1 MRRVSATPSALRDTR
16 KQIATLAQRVYEAD
30 AERDRYNRLYAR
42 GKLTDAEY
50 DGYTNELDEKRGA
63 AEEELARL
71 ADARRHVEY
80 LEEVPQLVRGV
91 PA

>member
-1 MRRVSATPSALRDTR
+1 LRRVSAIPSALRDTR
-16 KQIATLAQRVYEAD
+16 KQIATLAQRVYEAS

-50 DGYTNELDEKRGA
+50 GGYTNELDEKRGA

-71 ADARRHVEY
+71 VDARRHVQY
-80 LEEVPQLVRGV
+80 LEEVPQLV
-91 PA
+91 